1 MQKRESQKHMLQSAN
16 ELCVFEMQ
24 RRGEGKLK
32 FLKWIE
38 YTNDVIVEIDIIRI
52 TNTKYWPNMQ
62 KDRVALILL
71 F

>member
-24 RRGEGKLK
+24 RMDEGKLK

-38 YTNDVIVEIDIIRI
+38 YTNDVMVEIDIIRI
-52 TNTKYWPNMQ
+52 SY
-62 KDRVALILL
+62 
-71 F
+71 